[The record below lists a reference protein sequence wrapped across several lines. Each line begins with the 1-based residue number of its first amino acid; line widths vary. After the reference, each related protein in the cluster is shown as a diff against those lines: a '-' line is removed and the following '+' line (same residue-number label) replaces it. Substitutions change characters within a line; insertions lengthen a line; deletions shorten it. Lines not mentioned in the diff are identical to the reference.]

1 MYILQFFNCL
11 SVLHL
16 KLINERLIG
25 PDAFSFVLSSEGIET
40 YTTCSNFVNVVFY
53 AELISCMSYK
63 FEFCSVLYT
72 QI

>member
-1 MYILQFFNCL
+1 MGFNCL

-16 KLINERLIG
+16 KLINEWLIR

-40 YTTCSNFVNVVFY
+40 HTTWSNFVIVVFY
-53 AELISCMSYK
+53 AELISCISYK

>member
-1 MYILQFFNCL
+1 MCFNCL

-25 PDAFSFVLSSEGIET
+25 PDAFSFVLSSKGIET
-40 YTTCSNFVNVVFY
+40 HTTSSNFV
-53 AELISCMSYK
+53 ISCMSHK

-72 QI
+72 QS